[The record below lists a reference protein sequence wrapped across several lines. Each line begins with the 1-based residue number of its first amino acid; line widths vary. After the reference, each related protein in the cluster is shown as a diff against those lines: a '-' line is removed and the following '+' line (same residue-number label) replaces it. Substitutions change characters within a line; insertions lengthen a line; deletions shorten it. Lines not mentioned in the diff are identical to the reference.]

1 MRVNAQTEGWRD
13 LAALVCQSI
22 APSLTRPARRCNCHC
37 PAVCPLR
44 SGWTSFGRARTEE
57 EEGENGGKR
66 GRRSSVLVVRRRP
79 LTLAME
85 ASLREKDGQRTRE
98 GARERQNGPGK
109 EEEEVRFCF
118 SKVVK
123 VLHFQPSLDLW
134 LRSRSYFSIF
144 SATTDSHFGSLCR
157 FMAFGNYCLLLPCAV
172 AVPVVARQVPLD
184 LPLGLPRV

>member
-1 MRVNAQTEGWRD
+1 MG
-13 LAALVCQSI
+13 
-22 APSLTRPARRCNCHC
+22 
-37 PAVCPLR
+37 
-44 SGWTSFGRARTEE
+44 
-57 EEGENGGKR
+57 
-66 GRRSSVLVVRRRP
+66 
-79 LTLAME
+79 
-85 ASLREKDGQRTRE
+85 
-98 GARERQNGPGK
+98 RERGK
-109 EEEEVRFCF
+109 ERENAKMASEVRFCF

-172 AVPVVARQVPLD
+172 AVAVAVVARQVPLD